1 MEEDR
6 WDRLYSV
13 SRQFSTAVARA
24 DSQLLEAVVFFRLRY
39 CMFGT

>member
-13 SRQFSTAVARA
+13 SRQFSTVVARA
-24 DSQLLEAVVFFRLRY
+24 DSQLLDFFRMRY
-39 CMFGT
+39 CMFRT